1 MLVVNKKRWWLFSLV
16 AILILG
22 IGGGYYMNKD
32 QEKKE
37 QQQQLAIAEKK
48 IAVYVVQNYSNV
60 KSIKFST
67 FKFNKQT
74 GSWHVAT
81 KINHDNLMT
90 FSLENLN
97 DISEETIGIRYN
109 LKTFNLKKKKD
120 TTKNINDIKILK
132 EELDAN

>member
-1 MLVVNKKRWWLFSLV
+1 
-16 AILILG
+16 
-22 IGGGYYMNKD
+22 MNKD

-48 IAVYVVQNYSNV
+48 IALYVVQNYSNV

-81 KINHDNLMT
+81 QINHDNLMT